1 MTMARSA
8 IKILRRFYIF
18 MRRTTISHFSFLIQA
33 RLSNVIMGI
42 TPLYISIAICY
53 NVPIYGDE
61 EEEYV
66 RQSEPAVVRG
76 RRWTEGVSELFPE
89 QSREIR
95 EIKVGLKEYRS
106 NQTLR
111 LNQCFLRS
119 MRVEPRVNDPCN
131 SSL

>member
-1 MTMARSA
+1 MTMARST

-18 MRRTTISHFSFLIQA
+18 MRRTTISHFSFLISLIQA

-42 TPLYISIAICY
+42 TPLYISIVICY

-95 EIKVGLKEYRS
+95 EIKVGLREH
-106 NQTLR
+106 
-111 LNQCFLRS
+111 
-119 MRVEPRVNDPCN
+119 
-131 SSL
+131 

>member
-1 MTMARSA
+1 MT
-8 IKILRRFYIF
+8 L
-18 MRRTTISHFSFLIQA
+18 T
-33 RLSNVIMGI
+33 MGI
-42 TPLYISIAICY
+42 TPLYISSAICY

-95 EIKVGLKEYRS
+95 EIKVGLREH
-106 NQTLR
+106 
-111 LNQCFLRS
+111 
-119 MRVEPRVNDPCN
+119 
-131 SSL
+131 

>member
-1 MTMARSA
+1 MA
-8 IKILRRFYIF
+8 
-18 MRRTTISHFSFLIQA
+18 
-33 RLSNVIMGI
+33 NVIMGI
-42 TPLYISIAICY
+42 TSLYIFIAICY
-53 NVPIYGDE
+53 NVFIYGDE

-95 EIKVGLKEYRS
+95 EIKVGLWP
-106 NQTLR
+106 
-111 LNQCFLRS
+111 

>member
-1 MTMARSA
+1 MTSGGEERKF
-8 IKILRRFYIF
+8 KICRNALREVEGQPKEESDPRHH
-18 MRRTTISHFSFLIQA
+18 SFSEKAPF
-33 RLSNVIMGI
+33 S
-42 TPLYISIAICY
+42 LYISCFFCY

-95 EIKVGLKEYRS
+95 EIKVGLKG
-106 NQTLR
+106 TLIKSDSVIESVFP
-111 LNQCFLRS
+111 Q
-119 MRVEPRVNDPCN
+119 VNEGGTAG
-131 SSL
+131 

>member
-1 MTMARSA
+1 MARSA

-18 MRRTTISHFSFLIQA
+18 MRRTTISHFAFRISHFAFRIQA

-89 QSREIR
+89 PSREIR
-95 EIKVGLKEYRS
+95 EIKVGLREY
-106 NQTLR
+106 
-111 LNQCFLRS
+111 
-119 MRVEPRVNDPCN
+119 
-131 SSL
+131 

>member
-1 MTMARSA
+1 MEGRPKEESDP
-8 IKILRRFYIF
+8 RHH
-18 MRRTTISHFSFLIQA
+18 SFSENDPF
-33 RLSNVIMGI
+33 S
-42 TPLYISIAICY
+42 LYISCFFCY

-95 EIKVGLKEYRS
+95 EIKVGLKEH
-106 NQTLR
+106 
-111 LNQCFLRS
+111 
-119 MRVEPRVNDPCN
+119 
-131 SSL
+131 

>member
-1 MTMARSA
+1 MARSA
-8 IKILRRFYIF
+8 IKILRRFHIF

-42 TPLYISIAICY
+42 TPLYISIVICY

-76 RRWTEGVSELFPE
+76 RQWTEGVSELFPE

-95 EIKVGLKEYRS
+95 KIKVGLREH
-106 NQTLR
+106 
-111 LNQCFLRS
+111 
-119 MRVEPRVNDPCN
+119 
-131 SSL
+131 

>member
-1 MTMARSA
+1 
-8 IKILRRFYIF
+8 
-18 MRRTTISHFSFLIQA
+18 
-33 RLSNVIMGI
+33 MGI
-42 TPLYISIAICY
+42 TPLYISIVICY

>member
-1 MTMARSA
+1 
-8 IKILRRFYIF
+8 
-18 MRRTTISHFSFLIQA
+18 
-33 RLSNVIMGI
+33 MGI
-42 TPLYISIAICY
+42 TPLYISIVICY

-95 EIKVGLKEYRS
+95 EIKVGLKGTLIKS
-106 NQTLR
+106 LSDLTLR
-111 LNQCFLRS
+111 CNQRFPWS

>member
-1 MTMARSA
+1 VDGAAQGLT
-8 IKILRRFYIF
+8 L
-18 MRRTTISHFSFLIQA
+18 
-33 RLSNVIMGI
+33 NP
-42 TPLYISIAICY
+42 PLYIFIVICY

-95 EIKVGLKEYRS
+95 KIKVGLWP
-106 NQTLR
+106 
-111 LNQCFLRS
+111 

>member
-1 MTMARSA
+1 
-8 IKILRRFYIF
+8 
-18 MRRTTISHFSFLIQA
+18 
-33 RLSNVIMGI
+33 MGI
-42 TPLYISIAICY
+42 TALYISIVICY

-95 EIKVGLKEYRS
+95 EIKVGLKG
-106 NQTLR
+106 TLIKSDSAIESV
-111 LNQCFLRS
+111 LPQ
-119 MRVEPRVNDPCN
+119 VNEGGTAG
-131 SSL
+131 

>member
-1 MTMARSA
+1 MGSGRLKEEADSRHHSFPEKA
-8 IKILRRFYIF
+8 P
-18 MRRTTISHFSFLIQA
+18 FS
-33 RLSNVIMGI
+33 
-42 TPLYISIAICY
+42 LYISCLFCY

-95 EIKVGLKEYRS
+95 EIKVGLREH
-106 NQTLR
+106 
-111 LNQCFLRS
+111 
-119 MRVEPRVNDPCN
+119 
-131 SSL
+131 

>member
-1 MTMARSA
+1 
-8 IKILRRFYIF
+8 
-18 MRRTTISHFSFLIQA
+18 
-33 RLSNVIMGI
+33 MGI

-89 QSREIR
+89 
-95 EIKVGLKEYRS
+95 
-106 NQTLR
+106 
-111 LNQCFLRS
+111 
-119 MRVEPRVNDPCN
+119 
-131 SSL
+131 

>member
-89 QSREIR
+89 PSREIR
-95 EIKVGLKEYRS
+95 EIKVGLREY
-106 NQTLR
+106 
-111 LNQCFLRS
+111 
-119 MRVEPRVNDPCN
+119 
-131 SSL
+131 

>member
-1 MTMARSA
+1 
-8 IKILRRFYIF
+8 
-18 MRRTTISHFSFLIQA
+18 
-33 RLSNVIMGI
+33 MGI
-42 TPLYISIAICY
+42 THLYIFIVICY
-53 NVPIYGDE
+53 NVCIYGDE

-95 EIKVGLKEYRS
+95 EIKVGLWP
-106 NQTLR
+106 
-111 LNQCFLRS
+111 